1 MKINSVYIS
10 AFGKFHDKTFDFSDG
25 LNVIYGENEDGKT
38 TLMNFIIMMFY
49 GSSVKS
55 SEALYNNPRKKY
67 LPRNDKA
74 MAGSIDFTLDN
85 RKYRIERIF
94 KSTNASDKIVVTDL
108 STGEVENFTGKDE
121 LGKRFI
127 GLTRESAI
135 RSIFLSSHGAISE
148 NPTAQDE
155 LNSRLSNLADT
166 GSEEIS
172 SEAVNS
178 RLEKARNAL
187 LTKTER
193 GGKIVRDKER
203 LNDLVLSLS
212 EAKVKEQ
219 KRKELSL
226 SIENQKAML
235 NDING
240 DIARLTAQIKAAQGG
255 KRYAK
260 LKELVDT
267 TKNLSSVTS
276 KLVCTDGSPITSSLV
291 SDAERSLSEYKIL
304 TENIV
309 SVDQR
314 HKKLEAEI
322 EKLKE
327 AIGGKTADEIG
338 EEIKIKT
345 SVLKETE
352 KKIEELEKETENLK
366 NQIMI
371 IELQKPAIVPVF
383 PIFAVIGLI
392 VAALSFVLTA
402 YKMPLVVG
410 GLAITIVML
419 LMTFIIKK
427 KPEDNSDELKEKL
440 TNAEQQLKEAELKAE
455 NEEKAIADLTKNEAV
470 QREREKDA
478 GEKFTSGYEEYKNCS
493 AELERLS
500 NRIDEIEKLLKL
512 LSQDKAVS
520 AKGMEII
527 LFSHKSNLNKA
538 ETAEMRIAMLT
549 KDLDGISVEEAEK
562 ELADIPEGVIS
573 VGDPDE
579 LDKRLLFK
587 RQEAD
592 TLRQRIAD
600 DSARAVN
607 EFAFH
612 THPTVIEKE
621 IAKLSDLIKKESD
634 YCDSLDIAMS
644 ALSDAFAKVRESF
657 GSALSSRTAE
667 IFSDITGGKYKSVNV
682 SKSFNISVE
691 EKDVFGT
698 NDWQSLSDGT
708 IDQAYFSLRLAVSEF
723 LSKDGEKLPL
733 ILDDPFDRYDDNR
746 AKTAMNFLNL
756 YAKDNQVLLF
766 TCHKSFTEKYPYI
779 TLK

>member
-74 MAGSIDFTLDN
+74 MAGSIDFTLNN

-94 KSTNASDKIVVTDL
+94 KSTNTSDKITVTDL
-108 STGEVENFTGKDE
+108 STGERESYTGKED

-127 GLTRESAI
+127 GLTKESAI

-148 NPTAQDE
+148 NSFAQDE
-155 LNSRLSNLADT
+155 LNGRLSNLADT
-166 GSEEIS
+166 GSEDIS
-172 SEAVNS
+172 TEAVNS

-203 LNDLVLSLS
+203 LNELILSLS
-212 EAKVKEQ
+212 EAKITEQ
-219 KRKELSL
+219 KRKELTL

-240 DIARLTAQIKAAQGG
+240 EIARLTAQIKAAQGG

-260 LKELVDT
+260 LKELIDT
-267 TKNLSSVTS
+267 TKTLASLSS
-276 KLVCTDGSPITSSLV
+276 KLICTDNAPITASLV
-291 SDAERSLSEYKIL
+291 SEAEGSLSEYKIL

-309 SVDQR
+309 SVKERHQR
-314 HKKLEAEI
+314 LEAEI
-322 EKLKE
+322 DKLKE
-327 AIGGKTADEIG
+327 ELGGRTADEIS
-338 EEIKIKT
+338 EEIKIKNAD
-345 SVLKETE
+345 LKETE
-352 KKIEELEKETENLK
+352 ASIEALEKEAEKLK
-366 NQIMI
+366 GQIMI
-371 IELQKPAIVPVF
+371 IDMQKPTVRPVF
-383 PIFAVIGLI
+383 PVFTFIGILI
-392 VAALSFVLTA
+392 AALSFVLTA
-402 YKMPLVVG
+402 YKLPLLVG
-410 GLAITIVML
+410 GAAIAVVML
-419 LMTFIIKK
+419 LFTFLLKK
-427 KPEDNSDELKEKL
+427 KPADNSQELKEKL
-440 TNAEQQLKEAELKAE
+440 GAIELQLQGQEEKKEAASKNITEL
-455 NEEKAIADLTKNEAV
+455 IASEAV
-470 QREREKDA
+470 QRQKEKDA
-478 GEKFTSGYEEYKNCS
+478 GEKFTSSYEEYKSCS
-493 AELERLS
+493 EDLIKLEARIKEAEDLF
-500 NRIDEIEKLLKL
+500 KL
-512 LSQDKAVS
+512 LSQDKNVS

-538 ETAEMRIAMLT
+538 EAAQMRIAMLK
-549 KDLDGISVEEAEK
+549 KDLDDISVEEAEK
-562 ELADIPEGVIS
+562 ELSSIPEGIIS

-587 RQEAD
+587 KQEAD
-592 TLRQRIAD
+592 SLRQRIAD
-600 DSARAVN
+600 DTARAAN

-612 THPTVIEKE
+612 THPTIIEKE
-621 IAKLSDLIKKESD
+621 IVSLGNLIKKETE
-634 YCDSLDIAMS
+634 YCESLDIAMS
-644 ALSDAFAKVRESF
+644 VLSDAFAKVRESF

-667 IFSDITGGKYKSVNV
+667 IFSGITSGKYKSVNV

-691 EKDVFGT
+691 EKDVFGS

-733 ILDDPFDRYDDNR
+733 ILDDPFDRYDDKR
-746 AKTAMNFLNL
+746 AEAAMEFLNL
-756 YAKDNQVLLF
+756 YAKDNQALIF
-766 TCHKSFTEKYPYI
+766 TCHKSFTEKYPFI

>member
-10 AFGKFHDKTFDFSDG
+10 AFGKFEDKTFDFSDG

-55 SEALYNNPRKKY
+55 NEALYNNPRKKY

-74 MAGSIDFTLDN
+74 MAGSIDFTLGN

-94 KSTNASDKIVVTDL
+94 KSTNASDKITVTDL
-108 STGEVENFTGKDE
+108 STGDRESFTGKDDI
-121 LGKRFI
+121 GKRFI
-127 GLTRESAI
+127 GLTKESAI

-166 GSEEIS
+166 GSEDIS

-203 LNDLVLSLS
+203 LNELILSLS
-212 EAKVKEQ
+212 EAKLREQ
-219 KRKELSL
+219 KRKELTL

-260 LKELVDT
+260 LKELIDT
-267 TKNLSSVTS
+267 TKTLSSLNS
-276 KLVCTDGSPITSSLV
+276 KLICTDNTPITASLV
-291 SDAERSLSEYKIL
+291 SEAEGSLSEYKIL
-304 TENIV
+304 TANIV
-309 SVDQR
+309 SVKERHQR
-314 HKKLEAEI
+314 LEAEI
-322 EKLKE
+322 DKLKE
-327 AIGGKTADEIG
+327 ELGGRTADEIS
-338 EEIKIKT
+338 EEIKIKNAA
-345 SVLKETE
+345 LKETE

-371 IELQKPAIVPVF
+371 IELQKPSIIPVF
-383 PIFAVIGLI
+383 PVFTVIGLI
-392 VAALSFVLTA
+392 IAALSFIFTL
-402 YKMPLVVG
+402 YKLPLLVG
-410 GLAITIVML
+410 GLAITVVML

-427 KPEDNSDELKEKL
+427 KPADNSDELKEKL
-440 TNAEQQLKEAELKAE
+440 TEAEQQLKEAQNKAE
-455 NEEKAIADLTKNEAV
+455 SKEKQITELVAKEAV
-470 QREREKDA
+470 QRQKEKDA
-478 GEKFTSGYEEYKNCS
+478 GEKFTIGYEEYKKCS
-493 AELERLS
+493 EELTRL
-500 NRIDEIEKLLKL
+500 NDRIGEIENLFKL
-512 LSQDKAVS
+512 LSQEKSVS

-527 LFSHKSNLNKA
+527 LFSHRSNINKA
-538 ETAEMRIAMLT
+538 ENAQMRIAMLK
-549 KDLDGISVEEAEK
+549 KDLDDISVEDAEK

-587 RQEAD
+587 KQEAD
-592 TLRQRIAD
+592 ALRQRIAD
-600 DSARAVN
+600 DNARAAN

-612 THPTVIEKE
+612 THPTIVEKE
-621 IAKLSDLIKKESD
+621 ISHLSDLIKKEVE
-634 YCDSLDIAMS
+634 YCESIDIAIS
-644 ALSDAFAKVRESF
+644 VLGDAFAKVRESF

-667 IFSDITGGKYKSVNV
+667 IFSGITGGKYKGLNV

-691 EKDVFGT
+691 EKEVFGSS
-698 NDWQSLSDGT
+698 DWQSLSDGT
-708 IDQAYFSLRLAVSEF
+708 IDQAYFSLRLAVGEF

-746 AKTAMNFLNL
+746 AKTAMEFLNL
-756 YAKDNQVLLF
+756 YAKDNQALMF
-766 TCHKSFTEKYPYI
+766 TCHKSFTENYKFI